1 MNKEQLGHI
10 FERSAC
16 LTPKQ
21 IKGYVSGKMVHEEAH
36 AVEVHLLSCP
46 FCRDAIDGLREQ
58 KDAGAINAM
67 EKLDAGFIASHF
79 GVSKDELSL
88 KDKKVKGSNQSSFKT
103 FTEKVGGGNAGGNI
117 RKMWRP
123 LAAAAGLV
131 AVACI
136 LYFMR
141 ESIFPAGENKQIA
154 QNTEA
159 DNTTAPE
166 PATPD
171 IAYRPAVDS
180 IEADTPIIA
189 MNETEDM
196 AQLPPQEEDMRDAMA
211 EKRELKKPDDT
222 KKKQEQAKY
231 AEQKDKGNATM
242 LAAANPVKKS
252 QKKPAKQAPDLAANA
267 DDKRMGNSFTG
278 PKLGPMKVDEE
289 PEAAKKPEPEKAAP
303 KPEPKKINLGE
314 ARSGIPD
321 GDEAFND
328 GKYKKALR
336 QYKKVMFDPKSNQ
349 KDAATLMAA
358 KCHIAE
364 EELMQARTLL
374 NSLVKEN
381 SVKKDE
387 AAALLKQLPKE
398 E

>member
-1 MNKEQLGHI
+1 MSKEQLGHI

-21 IKGYVSGKMVHEEAH
+21 MKGYVSGKMVHEEAH

-46 FCRDAIDGLREQ
+46 FCRDAMDGLRENQ
-58 KDAGAINAM
+58 DKGALAGM
-67 EKLDAGFIASHF
+67 EKLDAGFIAAHF
-79 GVSKDELSL
+79 GVSKDDLNI
-88 KDKKVKGSNQSSFKT
+88 KGKKVKASKQGDFKT
-103 FTEKVGGGNAGGNI
+103 FTEKSGGESGGGI
-117 RKMWRP
+117 RRMWKP
-123 LAAAAGLV
+123 MAAAAGLI

-141 ESIFPAGENKQIA
+141 ESIFPEGGQKQLA
-154 QNTEA
+154 QNTETSN
-159 DNTTAPE
+159 NTSVPE
-166 PATPD
+166 QATPD
-171 IAYRPAVDS
+171 IAYRPVADS
-180 IEADTPIIA
+180 TVADTPIMAI
-189 MNETEDM
+189 NETAEM
-196 AQLPPQEEDMRDAMA
+196 MTLPPEDKPALEE
-211 EKRELKKPDDT
+211 KKPESAEE
-222 KKKQEQAKY
+222 KKKQEQAQKE
-231 AEQKDKGNATM
+231 AEQKKKANAEM
-242 LAAANPVKKS
+242 LTAAAAKPGT
-252 QKKPAKQAPDLAANA
+252 QTLKKPAKA
-267 DDKRMGNSFTG
+267 DDLSADYAEKRMGNSFT
-278 PKLGPMKVDEE
+278 PEE
-289 PEAAKKPEPEKAAP
+289 QKDAPATTTLAREKAETKEPAP
-303 KPEPKKINLGE
+303 PKKINLGE

-336 QYKKVMFDPKSNQ
+336 QYKKIMFDPKSNQ

-364 EELMQARTLL
+364 DEMMQARTLL